1 VCGGVLIIKYKWFVF
16 LLIFLV
22 FAKGSDLKS
31 STVIS
36 EMKSSQ
42 GIEEVIEISDDD
54 VEDKEYSEILVFFV
68 LHQLRGPLR

>member
-1 VCGGVLIIKYKWFVF
+1 
-16 LLIFLV
+16 
-22 FAKGSDLKS
+22 
-31 STVIS
+31 
-36 EMKSSQ
+36 MKSSQ